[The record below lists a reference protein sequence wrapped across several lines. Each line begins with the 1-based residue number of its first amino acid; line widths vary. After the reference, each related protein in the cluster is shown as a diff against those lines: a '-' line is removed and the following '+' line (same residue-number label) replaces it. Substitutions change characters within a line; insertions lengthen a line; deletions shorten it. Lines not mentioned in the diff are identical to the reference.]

1 MEMLA
6 LSESSKAI
14 VKKTAKK
21 KYKCPYC
28 EARVE
33 RAKLHIHIQDNHED
47 MIPDG
52 YTALRVAFNT
62 INNKTEG
69 HCIICKGV
77 TDWNEDKGRYERLC
91 NNPACHEAYKKLVA
105 ERTKRIYGTDRLQND
120 PRYADFVQKRAL
132 AGRSMAGTYKFTDG
146 GEVGYMGTYERK
158 LLEFMDTVMHCESE
172 DILSPGPS
180 IKYKF
185 EGTDHIYIS
194 DFFYV
199 PYNLIIEIKDGGRN
213 RNTHPK
219 RLGEEEAKI
228 RAKEKAVKDLQM
240 FNYVRVTDNDFGQ
253 LMSIMALL
261 KYQLAHP
268 KMFDDK
274 FLIRVNESA
283 LLESVAKSEV
293 DKNFVKKETIKLS
306 SFKKIE
312 ITEELINKYKKEYPV
327 LRHVRCKDT
336 KEYICDGYMWM
347 NDKDELVCYVGSCEY
362 TDDHTKWIV
371 SLEIMPDYKGH
382 GLSKQILDFAT
393 KTMNCKYLSVNKDN
407 KLTKKIYDDFGFK
420 VYHEDKNMYYMSTDP
435 KAKINESVMAE
446 NMSGTIGAALPLK
459 NMTDIN
465 LSPAPTPYESDS
477 NNYYLIQAP
486 KMQNNAFAYGI
497 TKDPVQ
503 YSMLSVDPQEKG
515 FYKVYKTDK
524 GKFDKRYVTFKIK
537 DKQSAKE
544 LYNELAKVAES
555 TGEIYDSSFKS
566 SNYIY
571 EALTGGAI
579 ILDPDQLFCDSR
591 FELVRNPGDQLDKD
605 MGKLYQ
611 WLKGGNLD
619 KLEEQVDQLSM
630 MPSDEDID
638 YNVLPDGPMSVEQ
651 LKIWKDRFD
660 GMSIEQRVISND
672 ISMRK
677 YGANCQD
684 RYDAKYASVM
694 NNIPPEV
701 FVSEAT
707 FEPGEYASL
716 IDKVKSVECDSSIII
731 MVLTDQ
737 EIPYS
742 YMYYNDDDIQR
753 LKEKWNRFITLPEE
767 YRTLST
773 QTAVSIFGMSNE
785 ELYDKAITAHIER
798 IEDAKDY
805 PVDEEMITYYT
816 PSYEI
821 LNSNPG
827 KIFDENGYINA
838 YSYIKALQV
847 LECDLRNAK
856 NDDAKKTI
864 KEQIM
869 NYGWNPEIPC
879 NEYSLEMAQYRHH
892 YKVLEEVDA
901 KAFLEAQDSS
911 YPKQLAKWLKSNITY
926 KSVGKIKSPEQLEKD
941 KWGDCHDQAYYSLVK
956 LKENGYKSGIIFMVE
971 YYNWNS
977 PGGATHSACY
987 YIDDDKYYWLE
998 NAWGTYAGIH
1008 GPYTSLNMLKKDIA
1022 SKWYYTGKN
1031 DKLFMG
1037 PGHPKPGMTLNEY
1050 ATKSTP
1056 ENEVKPFATKGG
1068 SLNEA
1073 QDAVSTIPS
1082 WLTSDYLKDKIVPI
1096 FVILVH
1102 GKKLHSKG
1110 IMWFT
1115 DSEWSHSSLSLD
1127 SSLDAMYTFTSGIDN
1142 APNKHHKTGFG
1153 IDTKERYLKEDPHMK
1168 VKIYALFITPEQ
1180 KAEITN
1186 AIDWYIKHQDE
1197 TAYSFKSIL
1206 NIFMR
1211 RPTKRK
1217 MKSGDKCK
1225 MICSQ
1230 FVYSILSLVNFK
1242 MRRSKDGS
1250 TISPA
1255 DIDQLSDDTRFYVVY
1270 HGGLDTYDQAK
1281 VDEICYKLLPS
1292 LPMDMYGI
1300 VTESA
1305 KINNSSKFDTVYETA
1320 QEILE
1325 KK

>member
-14 VKKTAKK
+14 VKKTAQK

-28 EARVE
+28 EARIE

-274 FLIRVNESA
+274 FLIRVNEFT

-306 SFKKIE
+306 SLKKIK

-347 NDKDELVCYVGSCEY
+347 NNKDELVCYVGSCEY

-371 SLEIMPDYKGH
+371 SLEIMPEYKGH

-393 KTMNCKYLSVNKDN
+393 KTMKCKYLSVNKDN
-407 KLTKKIYDDFGFK
+407 KLAKKIYDDYGFK

-446 NMSGTIGAALPLK
+446 NMSGTIGAALPPK

-465 LSPAPTPYESDS
+465 LSPTPYESDS

-555 TGEIYDSSFKS
+555 TGEIYDSSFES

-591 FELVRNPGDQLDKD
+591 FELVRNPDDQLDKD

-630 MPSDEDID
+630 IPSDEDIV

-684 RYDAKYASVM
+684 RYDTKYASVM

-701 FVSEAT
+701 SVSETA

-716 IDKVKSVECDSSIII
+716 IDKVKNVECDSSIII

-742 YMYYNDDDIQR
+742 YTCYNDDDIQR
-753 LKEKWNRFITLPEE
+753 LKEKWNRYITLPEE

-773 QTAVSIFGMSNE
+773 QTAVNIFGMSNE
-785 ELYDKAITAHIER
+785 ELYDKAISAHIEK
-798 IEDAKDY
+798 IENSNDDH
-805 PVDEEMITYYT
+805 PVDEGMIPYYT

-827 KIFDENGYINA
+827 KIFDENGYINV

-856 NDDAKKTI
+856 SDDAKKTI

-879 NEYSLEMAQYRHH
+879 NEYSLVMAQYKHH
-892 YKVLEEVDA
+892 YKVFEEVDA
-901 KAFLEAQDSS
+901 KAL
-911 YPKQLAKWLKSNITY
+911 L
-926 KSVGKIKSPEQLEKD
+926 
-941 KWGDCHDQAYYSLVK
+941 
-956 LKENGYKSGIIFMVE
+956 
-971 YYNWNS
+971 
-977 PGGATHSACY
+977 
-987 YIDDDKYYWLE
+987 
-998 NAWGTYAGIH
+998 
-1008 GPYTSLNMLKKDIA
+1008 
-1022 SKWYYTGKN
+1022 
-1031 DKLFMG
+1031 
-1037 PGHPKPGMTLNEY
+1037 
-1050 ATKSTP
+1050 
-1056 ENEVKPFATKGG
+1056 
-1068 SLNEA
+1068 EA

-1102 GKKLHSKG
+1102 GKKPHSKG

-1180 KAEITN
+1180 KATITD

-1197 TAYSFKSIL
+1197 TSYSFKSIL

-1305 KINNSSKFDTVYETA
+1305 KINNSSKFDTIYEMA

-1325 KK
+1325 NE

>member
-14 VKKTAKK
+14 VKKTAQK

-28 EARVE
+28 EARIE

-47 MIPDG
+47 MIPAG
-52 YTALRVAFNT
+52 YTALRVAFNA

-69 HCIICKGV
+69 HCIICKSV

-105 ERTKRIYGTDRLQND
+105 ERTRRIYGTDRLQND

-132 AGRSMAGTYKFTDG
+132 AGRSMAGTYKFADG

-185 EGTDHIYIS
+185 EGKEHIYIS

-228 RAKEKAVKDLQM
+228 RAKEKAVQDLQM

-261 KYQLAHP
+261 KFQLIHP
-268 KMFDDK
+268 AMFDDK
-274 FLIRVNESA
+274 YLIRVNEA
-283 LLESVAKSEV
+283 A
-293 DKNFVKKETIKLS
+293 
-306 SFKKIE
+306 
-312 ITEELINKYKKEYPV
+312 
-327 LRHVRCKDT
+327 
-336 KEYICDGYMWM
+336 
-347 NDKDELVCYVGSCEY
+347 
-362 TDDHTKWIV
+362 V
-371 SLEIMPDYKGH
+371 S
-382 GLSKQILDFAT
+382 
-393 KTMNCKYLSVNKDN
+393 
-407 KLTKKIYDDFGFK
+407 
-420 VYHEDKNMYYMSTDP
+420 
-435 KAKINESVMAE
+435 E
-446 NMSGTIGAALPLK
+446 NMSGTIGAALPPK

-465 LSPAPTPYESDS
+465 LSPTPTPYESDPD
-477 NNYYLIQAP
+477 NYYLVQAP
-486 KMQNNAFAYGI
+486 KMQNNTFAYGI
-497 TKDPVQ
+497 TKDPLQ

-515 FYKVYKTDK
+515 FYKVFKTDK

-591 FELVRNPGDQLDKD
+591 FELVRDPNGQLDKD

-611 WLKGGNLD
+611 WLKGGSLD
-619 KLEEQVDQLSM
+619 KLEEQVDQLSI

-638 YNVLPDGPMSVEQ
+638 YNVLPDGPMSIEQ

-660 GMSIEQRVISND
+660 SMDLDHRIISND

-684 RYDAKYASVM
+684 RYDAKYASTM
-694 NNIPPEV
+694 SYIPPEES
-701 FVSEAT
+701 VSESAFT
-707 FEPGEYASL
+707 HDEYL
-716 IDKVKSVECDSSIII
+716 DLVNKVKSVECDSSIII
-731 MVLTDQ
+731 MILTDQ

-742 YMYYNDDDIQR
+742 YIAYNDDDIQR
-753 LKEKWNRFITLPEE
+753 LKEKWNRYIALPEE

-785 ELYDKAITAHIER
+785 ELYDKAISSHIEK
-798 IEDAKDY
+798 IEDANEY
-805 PVDEEMITYYT
+805 PIDEGMLPYYT
-816 PSYEI
+816 PSYEV
-821 LNSNPG
+821 LNSNPN

-838 YSYIKALQV
+838 YNYIKTLQV
-847 LECDLRNAK
+847 LECDLRNTK
-856 NDDAKKTI
+856 SDAVRKAI

-879 NEYSLEMAQYRHH
+879 NKYSLEMAQYRQH
-892 YKVLEEVDA
+892 YKVFDEVDA
-901 KAFLEAQDSS
+901 ESLLEAKNSS
-911 YPKQLAKWLKSNITY
+911 YPNQLSKWMKSNLTY
-926 KSVGKIKSPEQLEKD
+926 KSVGRIKSPEQLEKD
-941 KWGDCHDQAYYSLVK
+941 KWGDCHDQAYYSQVK
-956 LKENGYKSGIIFMVE
+956 LRENGYKSGIVFMVE
-971 YYNWNS
+971 YSKWNS

-987 YIDDDKYYWLE
+987 YIDDGKYFWIE

-1008 GPYTSLNMLKKDIA
+1008 GPYASLNVLKKDIA
-1022 SKWYYTGKN
+1022 SKWNFSGKN

-1037 PGHPKPGMTLNEY
+1037 TGHPKPGMTLGEY
-1050 ATKSTP
+1050 AEKSTP
-1056 ENEVKPFATKGG
+1056 ENEVKPFITKGQ

-1073 QDAVSTIPS
+1073 QDVMTPIPS
-1082 WLTSDYLKDKIVPI
+1082 GLTSDYLKDKIVPI
-1096 FVILVH
+1096 FVVLVH

-1127 SSLDAMYTFTSGIDN
+1127 SSLNAMYTFTSGIDN

-1180 KAEITN
+1180 KAQIAD
-1186 AIDWYIKHQDE
+1186 AIGWYIKHQDE

-1211 RPTKRK
+1211 RPTKRR

-1242 MRRSKDGS
+1242 MRKSKDGS

-1270 HGGLDTYDQAK
+1270 HGGLDAYNQAK
-1281 VDEICYKLLPS
+1281 VDELCYKLLPS
-1292 LPMDMYGI
+1292 LPMDMYGV

-1305 KINNSSKFDTVYETA
+1305 KVNNGSKFDAVYEMA

-1325 KK
+1325 NK